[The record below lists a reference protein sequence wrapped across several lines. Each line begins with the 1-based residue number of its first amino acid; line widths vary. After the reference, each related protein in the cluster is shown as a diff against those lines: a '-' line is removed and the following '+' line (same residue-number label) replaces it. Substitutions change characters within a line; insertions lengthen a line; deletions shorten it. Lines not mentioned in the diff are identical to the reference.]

1 MEEGTFKKFILIVIR
16 TGRNKIEM
24 QKFYLIVLL
33 SLLLPVCYGQSDTII
48 KKQQKGFLFLSAFN
62 GRYDEYGGHMRPIG
76 FHDFFYPCNDISIES
91 FFLDTFFSGGI
102 RVDFVV
108 GRFGLKKNALK
119 IYGKDT
125 SWCYGYDSFY
135 VVPVI
140 IDFKEF
146 EDYWPFLCQR
156 NFYEIASKQGGK
168 IRFEYVHQAADIT
181 KLIELPIKK

>member
-1 MEEGTFKKFILIVIR
+1 MEEAISKKFILIVTR
-16 TGRNKIEM
+16 TGINKIEM
-24 QKFYLIVLL
+24 QKSYFTVIL
-33 SLLLPVCYGQSDTII
+33 SLLLSLCYGQPDTII
-48 KKQQKGFLFLSAFN
+48 KKKQKGFLFLSAFN
-62 GRYDEYGGHMRPIG
+62 GQYDEYGGHMRPIG
-76 FHDFFYPCNDISIES
+76 FHDFFYPCNDINIEL
-91 FFLDTFFSGGI
+91 FFRDTIFSGGV

-108 GRFGLKKNALK
+108 GRYGLKKNALK

-140 IDFKEF
+140 VDFKEF

-168 IRFEYVHQAADIT
+168 IRFEYIHQAADIT
-181 KLIELPIKK
+181 RLTELPIKK